1 MRRHHSAITLV
12 VPQVRNPPVEGR
24 DGRSDRGRGHRRPAL
39 AYWLRQAGHH
49 PTLVEQAPQLRRG
62 GYLVDFWGA
71 GFDIADRMGLTP
83 ELRRRGYVMKEARS
97 VDRRGRKIASF
108 DPLLVMGTS
117 ERYVSIVRSDLAE
130 LIFDS
135 VQGRA
140 ELILGDSVR
149 ELDDDGNRVRVTFD
163 RGERRAF
170 DLVVGADGLHSRVRR
185 LAFGPDE

>member
-1 MRRHHSAITLV
+1 M
-12 VPQVRNPPVEGR
+12 
-24 DGRSDRGRGHRRPAL
+24 
-39 AYWLRQAGHH
+39 
-49 PTLVEQAPQLRRG
+49 
-62 GYLVDFWGA
+62 DFWGA